1 MEKSMDCWCHMT
13 DSKVFLHTNSKRAA
27 LCDGNFGTCKNSK
40 LLFLWELFPC
50 SSNFLF
56 LLSDNLSLCL
66 SYSHIQVSNFY
77 FLKISK
83 KLCTLK
89 TRLCTRTVYSLW
101 ERFFMPFYSV
111 LYVTLMIMKHT
122 NKKNLFLNWYFGGMT
137 LFSPSKATSYHF
149 QYSTNDVDLLADCH
163 TRMLIF
169 KMPRCRASLDC
180 PAFLIDYDKEACF
193 KLDTNS
199 EDNRQVFFK

>member
-1 MEKSMDCWCHMT
+1 
-13 DSKVFLHTNSKRAA
+13 
-27 LCDGNFGTCKNSK
+27 
-40 LLFLWELFPC
+40 
-50 SSNFLF
+50 
-56 LLSDNLSLCL
+56 
-66 SYSHIQVSNFY
+66 
-77 FLKISK
+77 
-83 KLCTLK
+83 
-89 TRLCTRTVYSLW
+89 
-101 ERFFMPFYSV
+101 
-111 LYVTLMIMKHT
+111 
-122 NKKNLFLNWYFGGMT
+122 MT

-199 EDNRQVFFK
+199 EDNRQVF

>member
-1 MEKSMDCWCHMT
+1 MATLAHAKTENCYFYEKC
-13 DSKVFLHTNSKRAA
+13 
-27 LCDGNFGTCKNSK
+27 
-40 LLFLWELFPC
+40 FPA
-50 SSNFLF
+50 NFLF

-83 KLCTLK
+83 KFAHLTPDYVLVMYS
-89 TRLCTRTVYSLW
+89 VYSLW
-101 ERFFMPFYSV
+101 ERFFVPFYSV

-199 EDNRQVFFK
+199 EDNRQVFLK